1 MLWVQCQLNDLNA
14 LTISLISCKYI
25 TYGLQADHHYKRLG
39 RNLPAPI
46 VGLWDKRASEG
57 SVHISNRLPTCFTTL
72 LFLDKIFNSLMA
84 FGNASFRDFL
94 FMIKFNRSVTLLEV
108 SLQRVRSFKDFLFAF
123 LDVNFGFPGFPE
135 QKPPFLP
142 FSWNG
147 PVSKSH

>member
-1 MLWVQCQLNDLNA
+1 
-14 LTISLISCKYI
+14 
-25 TYGLQADHHYKRLG
+25 
-39 RNLPAPI
+39 
-46 VGLWDKRASEG
+46 
-57 SVHISNRLPTCFTTL
+57 
-72 LFLDKIFNSLMA
+72 MA

-94 FMIKFNRSVTLLEV
+94 FMIKFNRSVTRLEV

-142 FSWNG
+142 FSRNG